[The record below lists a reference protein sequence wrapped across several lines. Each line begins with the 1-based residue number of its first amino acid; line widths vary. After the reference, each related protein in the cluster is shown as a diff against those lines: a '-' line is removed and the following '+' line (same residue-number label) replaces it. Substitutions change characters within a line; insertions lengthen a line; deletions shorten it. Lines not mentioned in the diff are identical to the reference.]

1 MSVYVDLKA
10 ENIKS
15 EEDFV
20 RSNERGLSEEE
31 KRVKNKQCVEKSTQ
45 LNLQD

>member
-10 ENIKS
+10 EFINK
-15 EEDFV
+15 EDDFK
-20 RSNERGLSEEE
+20 RSVERGLSEEE
-31 KRVKNKQCVEKSTQ
+31 KRVKNKQSVEKSTQ

>member
-15 EEDFV
+15 EDDFR
-20 RSNERGLSEEE
+20 RSLERGLSEEE
-31 KRVKNKQCVEKSTQ
+31 KRVKNKQNVEEFNQ
-45 LNLQD
+45 INLEE